1 MYRIAICDDNPE
13 YRKTILNYLEQFRN
27 ENECD
32 PFYVQEFSDG
42 QDLVWDY
49 GAGFD
54 IIFLDILM
62 NRLDGM
68 DTATKIREIDKEVY
82 IVFITNTPEFA
93 LKGYEVQ
100 ATNYLLKPLT
110 YFDFSEQLK
119 KLINLLNK
127 KQTVSLIVKTEDGLG
142 KVTSQNIIFIE
153 TAVHKLIVHTTEG
166 TFEMND
172 TIKNVESKLANSNFY
187 RCNNCYLV
195 NLAFVKGIKNGL
207 CDVGID
213 QLIISRPRKKDF
225 MTKFFEYLGEV

>member
-1 MYRIAICDDNPE
+1 MYRIAICDDNLE
-13 YRKTILNYLEQFRN
+13 YRKTILNYLEQFKK
-27 ENECD
+27 ETGCE
-32 PFYVQEFSDG
+32 PFHIQEFSDG

-127 KQTVSLIVKTEDGLG
+127 RKTVSLIVKSEGGLG
-142 KVTSQNIIFIE
+142 KVSSQNILFIE
-153 TAVHKLIVHTTEG
+153 TAVHKLIVHTIDG
-166 TFEMND
+166 DYEMND
-172 TIKNVESKLANSNFY
+172 TIKNVETKLINSNFY

-195 NLAFVKGIKNGL
+195 NLARVKGVKDGL
-207 CDVGID
+207 CKVGD
-213 QLIISRPRKKDF
+213 YELIISRPRKKDF